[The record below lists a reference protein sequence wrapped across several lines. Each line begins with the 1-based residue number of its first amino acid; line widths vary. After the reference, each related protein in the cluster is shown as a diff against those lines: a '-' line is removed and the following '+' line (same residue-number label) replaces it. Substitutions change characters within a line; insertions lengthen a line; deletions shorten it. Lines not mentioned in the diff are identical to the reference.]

1 MSRISK
7 LAMSAILTA
16 GLWAG
21 AASAQTATGG
31 EAVAQAGSG
40 MDQGANAE
48 VGGGAAKG
56 GAATSTDQGSAA
68 GAAGAESSGG
78 MMGEHT
84 MSGKITAIDKTGH
97 VTLKTGA
104 GNLRLHFPPD
114 SLQGLKKGDTITVH
128 LSFSRG

>member
-21 AASAQTATGG
+21 AVSAQTATGG

-40 MDQGANAE
+40 MDHGPSAGM
-48 VGGGAAKG
+48 GGGAATG
-56 GAATSTDQGSAA
+56 GAATSTDQGSAG
-68 GAAGAESSGG
+68 GAAGAESGG
-78 MMGEHT
+78 MTGEHS
-84 MSGKITAIDKTGH
+84 MSGKITAIDKAGH

-128 LSFSRG
+128 LSFSRS

>member
-1 MSRISK
+1 MGHISK
-7 LAMSAILTA
+7 LAMSAILAA

-31 EAVAQAGSG
+31 EAMAQGGSG
-40 MDQGANAE
+40 MDQGPNAGM
-48 VGGGAAKG
+48 GGGAAKG
-56 GAATSTDQGSAA
+56 SAATSDQGSAA
-68 GAAGAESSGG
+68 TGGGQAGAGG
-78 MMGEHT
+78 MMGDHS

-97 VTLKTGA
+97 VTVKTGA

-128 LSFSRG
+128 LSFTRG

>member
-31 EAVAQAGSG
+31 EAVAQTGSG
-40 MDQGANAE
+40 MDQGPSAGM
-48 VGGGAAKG
+48 GGGAAKG
-56 GAATSTDQGSAA
+56 SAATNTDQGSAG
-68 GAAGAESSGG
+68 GAAGPESGG
-78 MMGEHT
+78 MTGEHS
-84 MSGKITAIDKTGH
+84 MSGKITAIDRTGH

-128 LSFSRG
+128 LSFSRS